1 MANLWLSISFQDPPG
16 QILLSPSVEMEDK
29 DWKSV
34 VTWWSPGNVAATEER
49 ELFLSPTEFAQKI
62 EWLRA
67 VWKARGGDW
76 ELTEGARAAVKGVK
90 AAQNQFDDL
99 INRDLIEPADFE
111 DPKYLLKSLEA
122 DQKSNIS
129 HLLAMR
135 NGANFSVPGA
145 GKTLT
150 ALTVWAKLRKTD
162 SVGKLLVV
170 CPRSAF
176 EAWKEETT
184 ESFDPEF
191 SISIFRGE
199 PVDNDIEIVLTNYE
213 QLENLDKQGYL
224 AMWVQ
229 RHRAMVVLDE
239 AHRVKAGPKSI
250 RWRGCQAVVANASR
264 VDLLTGTP
272 MPQGPSDLVG
282 IFRLS
287 WPGLPPEFF
296 SPSRLSRMRRNT
308 AFVRTTK
315 SELKLPPTSVSA
327 KSEKMDPIQAD
338 IYDALL
344 EKYAGTFRLS
354 LGGEKMF
361 AQRGKA
367 VMTLI
372 AASTNPG
379 LLSGKDAVE
388 LGLDLR
394 WPPAEVA
401 SDDSLMAMVHGY
413 LEKELPWKFKYTVS
427 EAKKLANQDKKLLVW
442 TSFVGNIRAL
452 ERLLEPFEPAVV
464 FGQIDQETRDSEID
478 RFRNSSSCSVLI
490 TNPQTL
496 GEGISLHRQCHN
508 ALYVDRTYNA
518 GQYLQSI
525 DRIHR
530 RGLDK
535 DVVTEVKILKTKGSI
550 DERVDLR
557 LSEKVAK
564 LGEFLDDP
572 NLAITALPGDDEDLS
587 WKDWLGASGED
598 LDDVLEH
605 LKPTKMSK

>member
-1 MANLWLSISFQDPPG
+1 MSKLWLSISYQDPPG
-16 QILLSPSVEMEDK
+16 QILLSPSVEMEDE
-29 DWKSV
+29 DWGSV
-34 VTWWSPGNVAATEER
+34 VSWWTPGNKLAESER
-49 ELFLSPTEFAQKI
+49 ELILPLSDFAQRI

-67 VWKARGGDW
+67 VWRPRGGDW
-76 ELTEGARAAVKGVK
+76 EISESARSAIRGVK
-90 AAQNQFDDL
+90 ALETQFEDL
-99 INRDLIEPADFE
+99 ISRDQVNPEVFE
-111 DPKYLLKSLEA
+111 DPQYLLKTLEP
-122 DQKSNIS
+122 DQKSNIA

-150 ALTVWAKLRKTD
+150 ALTVWAKLRGKGD
-162 SVGKLLVV
+162 VGTLLVI

-176 EAWKEETT
+176 EAWTEESGT
-184 ESFDPEF
+184 SFDPPF
-191 SISIFRGE
+191 AVSVYRGE
-199 PVDNDIEIVLTNYE
+199 PLDDDIDIVLTNYE

-229 RHRAMVVLDE
+229 RKRAMVVLDE
-239 AHRVKAGPKSI
+239 AHRVKAGPKSK
-250 RWRGCQAVVANASR
+250 RWRGCAAVVANASR

-272 MPQGPSDLVG
+272 MPQGPADLVG

-296 SPSRLSRMRRNT
+296 SPSRLSRMKRNT

-315 SELKLPPTSVSA
+315 SELGLPPTNVLSKV
-327 KSEKMDPIQAD
+327 EKMTPIQGD

-344 EKYAGTFRLS
+344 EKYAGSFRLT

-372 AASTNPG
+372 AAATNPG
-379 LLSGKDAVE
+379 LLSGKDAIE

-401 SDDSLMAMVHGY
+401 SDESLMALVHGY
-413 LEKELPWKFKYTVS
+413 LEKELPWKFKYAVT
-427 EAKKLANQDKKLLVW
+427 EATQLANQGKKLLIW

-464 FGQIDQETRDSEID
+464 FGQIDQESRDAEIS
-478 RFRNSSSCSVLI
+478 RFRNSASCSVLI

-496 GEGISLHRQCHN
+496 GEGISLHHHCHN

-530 RGLDK
+530 RGLSG
-535 DVVTEVKILKTKGSI
+535 DVITEVKILKTKNSI

-572 NLAITALPGDDEDLS
+572 NLAITSLPGDDEDLS
-587 WKDWLGASGED
+587 WIDWLGISQVD
-598 LDDVLEH
+598 IDDALSH
-605 LKPTKMSK
+605 LIPAR